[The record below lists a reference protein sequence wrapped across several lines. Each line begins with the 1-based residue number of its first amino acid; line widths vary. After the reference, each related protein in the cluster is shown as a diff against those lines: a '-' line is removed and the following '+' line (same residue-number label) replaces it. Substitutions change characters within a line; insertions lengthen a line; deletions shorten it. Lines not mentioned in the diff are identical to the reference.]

1 MYLLIIF
8 WILHPSKCASRKRL
22 NISPRN
28 NNFAQLV
35 TQLGIFLFILKYT
48 EKTVILDKNRP
59 KEISP
64 MNPEAKTVD
73 DSRVETI
80 HIVRPNHLN
89 GANRLFGGIL
99 MQWIDEVAGIVA
111 KRHAMANVTTASVDN
126 LTFLHG
132 AYQND
137 MIVIKGK
144 LTWVGTSSMEVCV
157 DTYVENLSGERH
169 RINNAHFMMVA
180 LDEHDKPIRVPRLIL
195 QTEDEHL
202 AWEHGEERRRIR
214 NERRAAKLDGI

>member
-1 MYLLIIF
+1 M
-8 WILHPSKCASRKRL
+8 
-22 NISPRN
+22 
-28 NNFAQLV
+28 V
-35 TQLGIFLFILKYT
+35 T
-48 EKTVILDKNRP
+48 
-59 KEISP
+59 
-64 MNPEAKTVD
+64 KTVD
-73 DSRVETI
+73 DSRAETV

-111 KRHAMANVTTASVDN
+111 KRHSGCNVTTASVDN

-137 MIVIKGK
+137 MIVIRGK

-157 DTYVENLSGERH
+157 DTYVETLDGQRD

-180 LDEHDKPIRVPRLIL
+180 LDEHNKPVPVPQLVL

-202 AWEHGEERRRIR
+202 AWSHGEERRRIR
-214 NERRAAKLDGI
+214 NQRRKDKLDGI

>member
-1 MYLLIIF
+1 
-8 WILHPSKCASRKRL
+8 
-22 NISPRN
+22 
-28 NNFAQLV
+28 
-35 TQLGIFLFILKYT
+35 
-48 EKTVILDKNRP
+48 
-59 KEISP
+59 
-64 MNPEAKTVD
+64 MNMEAKTVD
-73 DSRVETI
+73 DSRAETV

-111 KRHAMANVTTASVDN
+111 KRHSMCNVTTASVDN

-137 MIVIKGK
+137 MVVIKGK
-144 LTWVGTSSMEVCV
+144 LTWVGTTSMEVCV
-157 DTYVENLSGERH
+157 DTYVETLDGKRD

-180 LDEHDKPIRVPRLIL
+180 IDENNKPVQVPRLLL

-202 AWEHGEERRRIR
+202 AWAHGEERRRIR
-214 NERRAAKLDGI
+214 NQRRKDKLDGI

>member
-1 MYLLIIF
+1 MNTI
-8 WILHPSKCASRKRL
+8 
-22 NISPRN
+22 
-28 NNFAQLV
+28 
-35 TQLGIFLFILKYT
+35 
-48 EKTVILDKNRP
+48 EKTVD
-59 KEISP
+59 E
-64 MNPEAKTVD
+64 
-73 DSRVETI
+73 SRVETV

-111 KRHAMANVTTASVDN
+111 KRHSMCNVITASVDN

-137 MIVIKGK
+137 LVVIEGK
-144 LTWVGTSSMEVCV
+144 MTWVGNTSMEVCV
-157 DTYVENLSGERH
+157 DTYVENILGERK

-180 LDEHDKPIRVPRLIL
+180 LDENDKPVHVPRLIL

-202 AWEHGEERRRIR
+202 AWTHGEERHRIR
-214 NERRAAKLDGI
+214 MQRKKDQLDGI

>member
-1 MYLLIIF
+1 MV
-8 WILHPSKCASRKRL
+8 S
-22 NISPRN
+22 
-28 NNFAQLV
+28 
-35 TQLGIFLFILKYT
+35 
-48 EKTVILDKNRP
+48 
-59 KEISP
+59 
-64 MNPEAKTVD
+64 KTVD
-73 DSRVETI
+73 DSRVETV

-111 KRHAMANVTTASVDN
+111 KRHSMSNVTTASVDN

-137 MIVIKGK
+137 MVVIKGK

-157 DTYVENLSGERH
+157 DTFVETLDGQRD

-180 LDEHDKPIRVPRLIL
+180 LDENNKPVPVPKLIL

-202 AWEHGEERRRIR
+202 AWAHGEERRRFR
-214 NERRAAKLDGI
+214 NQRRKDKLDGI

>member
-1 MYLLIIF
+1 M
-8 WILHPSKCASRKRL
+8 
-22 NISPRN
+22 IS
-28 NNFAQLV
+28 
-35 TQLGIFLFILKYT
+35 
-48 EKTVILDKNRP
+48 
-59 KEISP
+59 
-64 MNPEAKTVD
+64 KTVD
-73 DSRVETI
+73 DSRVETV

-111 KRHAMANVTTASVDN
+111 KRHSMSNVTTASVDN

-144 LTWVGTSSMEVCV
+144 LTWVGNTSMEVCV
-157 DTYVENLSGERH
+157 DTYVETLDGKRD

-180 LDEHDKPIRVPRLIL
+180 LDENNMPVPVPKLIL

-202 AWEHGEERRRIR
+202 AWAHGEERRRIR
-214 NERRAAKLDGI
+214 NQRRKDKLDGI

>member
-1 MYLLIIF
+1 ML
-8 WILHPSKCASRKRL
+8 
-22 NISPRN
+22 
-28 NNFAQLV
+28 
-35 TQLGIFLFILKYT
+35 T
-48 EKTVILDKNRP
+48 
-59 KEISP
+59 
-64 MNPEAKTVD
+64 KTVD
-73 DSRVETI
+73 DSRVETV

-111 KRHAMANVTTASVDN
+111 KRHSMCNVTTASVDN

-144 LTWVGTSSMEVCV
+144 ITWVGTSSMEVCV
-157 DTYVENLSGERH
+157 DTYVETLDGQRD

-180 LDEHDKPIRVPRLIL
+180 LDENNKPVQVPKLIL
-195 QTEDEHL
+195 QTDDEHL
-202 AWEHGEERRRIR
+202 AWAHGEERRRIR
-214 NERRAAKLDGI
+214 NQRRKDKLDGI

>member
-1 MYLLIIF
+1 MV
-8 WILHPSKCASRKRL
+8 S
-22 NISPRN
+22 
-28 NNFAQLV
+28 
-35 TQLGIFLFILKYT
+35 
-48 EKTVILDKNRP
+48 KTVN
-59 KEISP
+59 
-64 MNPEAKTVD
+64 
-73 DSRVETI
+73 DSRVETV

-111 KRHAMANVTTASVDN
+111 KRHSMCNVTTASVDN

-137 MIVIKGK
+137 MVVIKGR
-144 LTWVGTSSMEVCV
+144 LTWVGSTSMEVCV
-157 DTYVENLSGERH
+157 DTYVETLDGGRD

-180 LDEHDKPIRVPRLIL
+180 IDKDDKPFTVPRLIL

-202 AWEHGEERRRIR
+202 AWSHGEERRRIR
-214 NERRAAKLDGI
+214 IQRKKDKLDGI

>member
-1 MYLLIIF
+1 M
-8 WILHPSKCASRKRL
+8 RM
-22 NISPRN
+22 IS
-28 NNFAQLV
+28 
-35 TQLGIFLFILKYT
+35 
-48 EKTVILDKNRP
+48 
-59 KEISP
+59 
-64 MNPEAKTVD
+64 KTVD
-73 DSRVETI
+73 DSRAETV

-111 KRHAMANVTTASVDN
+111 KRHSMCNDTTASVDN

-137 MIVIKGK
+137 MVVIKGK
-144 LTWVGTSSMEVCV
+144 LTWVGSTSMEVCV
-157 DTYVENLSGERH
+157 DTYVETLDGKRD

-180 LDEHDKPIRVPRLIL
+180 LDENNKPVQVPRLIL

-202 AWEHGEERRRIR
+202 AWAHGEERRRIR
-214 NERRAAKLDGI
+214 NQRRKDKLDGI